1 MSRRACRGLPGPFG
15 NCSRF
20 AHGNLTQ
27 TEKSL
32 LRNNE
37 DAWRGGVER
46 GLKEVSFDDAL
57 VPAEDIRPKILVTST
72 SDGNV
77 WTFSGRPDEYS

>member
-1 MSRRACRGLPGPFG
+1 M
-15 NCSRF
+15 
-20 AHGNLTQ
+20 
-27 TEKSL
+27 
-32 LRNNE
+32 
-37 DAWRGGVER
+37 ER